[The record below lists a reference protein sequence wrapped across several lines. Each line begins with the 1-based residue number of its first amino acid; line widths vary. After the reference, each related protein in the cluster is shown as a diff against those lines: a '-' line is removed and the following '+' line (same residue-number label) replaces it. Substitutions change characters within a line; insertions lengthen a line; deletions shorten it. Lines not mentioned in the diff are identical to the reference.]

1 MKVNKLEAVNFKNY
15 SKLSIDFNKLENINF
30 ILGKN
35 GLGKSSI
42 LDALS
47 YSLFGKTLQE
57 QSGDSVINNKTKK
70 NMKVSLHFNIDK
82 DTYQISRYRKDKVN
96 KNKVLLF
103 KNGDEIS
110 KPHTK
115 DTDLLII
122 KILGFDINIFKQV
135 VSFNATSSELFV
147 NGTDK
152 YRKDF
157 LEKLLNISI
166 FDKSLEIAKQEY
178 KDTNSIYLNKKEELK
193 SLKEKEELSKSL
205 ISNYEKSLSLWKSSY
220 INCEN
225 QYKELKDEFDSIKE
239 NDTSLIPKYKNKINN
254 LNAEISS
261 YNSDSLSL
269 LLGEYN
275 KVKYKLSSLK
285 KDYMEYKKDY
295 ISCKEDYNNL
305 INSPNPVCKYCG
317 STLNDEHKKKEL
329 NRLMQDGKKAG
340 ENATKLKKEATLLL
354 KKESELKN
362 NIDIEK
368 EKQNKYA
375 EKVSSINDEITDI
388 RLKIKEIEDSV
399 SRKNKLGISMKNIDD
414 KLVYLENEKPKKPKI
429 DDFEKDINSLTN
441 SIKSLEDELVVL
453 DEVKNLFNQ
462 KGLKNAYISSSLP
475 LINKNINQYLS
486 ILSDDTIGCSILTKT
501 EDKKGNSKNKINLK
515 IDYPNRGDNI
525 TFNDLSSGEKRIVS
539 LSILLAF
546 NLYFQKNNSFKILLL
561 DEVFDTLSEDR
572 IDNVIKLLKEI
583 KNEYDYIFVISHLD
597 SLKYNNEF
605 NKINIIQDNNNN
617 SICSI

>member
-47 YSLFGKTLQE
+47 YALFGKTLQE
-57 QSGDSVINNKTKK
+57 QSGDSVINNKVNK
-70 NMKVSLHFNIDK
+70 NMMVSLYFDIDK
-82 DTYQISRYRKDKVN
+82 DIYQISRYRKDKVN

-178 KDTNSIYLNKKEELK
+178 KDTNSIYSSKKEELK

-239 NDTSLIPKYKNKINN
+239 NDTSLIPKYKNKISD

-261 YNSDSLSL
+261 YNSDSLSSL
-269 LLGEYN
+269 LDEYN
-275 KVKYKLSSLK
+275 KVKYKLNSLK
-285 KDYMEYKKDY
+285 KDYMGYKNDY
-295 ISCKEDYNNL
+295 ISCKEDYKNL

-317 STLNDEHKKKEL
+317 SILNDEHKKKEL
-329 NRLMQDGKKAG
+329 NRLMQDGKLAG
-340 ENATKLKKEATLLL
+340 ENATKVKKEATLLL

-362 NIDIEK
+362 NIDVEK

-375 EKVSSINDEITDI
+375 EKVSAINDEITDI

-414 KLVYLENEKPKKPKI
+414 KLVYLENEKPKKPKVN
-429 DDFEKDINSLTN
+429 DFEKDINSLTD
-441 SIKSLEDELVVL
+441 SIKSLEDDLAVL

-475 LINKNINQYLS
+475 LINKNINHY
-486 ILSDDTIGCSILTKT
+486 
-501 EDKKGNSKNKINLK
+501 
-515 IDYPNRGDNI
+515 
-525 TFNDLSSGEKRIVS
+525 V
-539 LSILLAF
+539 
-546 NLYFQKNNSFKILLL
+546 
-561 DEVFDTLSEDR
+561 
-572 IDNVIKLLKEI
+572 
-583 KNEYDYIFVISHLD
+583 
-597 SLKYNNEF
+597 
-605 NKINIIQDNNNN
+605 
-617 SICSI
+617 